1 MRESRAMAAV
11 VEFEKT
17 RGFRVAAGALVL
29 ALALIAVTVIVY
41 QRAHQQALTHVRI
54 AGGGF
59 LVYYRLGEI
68 RAGITVLVQKA
79 TTSQSRIVATFEDPA
94 GGADI
99 VLERRIHH
107 GLTRYG
113 LETPAVH
120 GVVKDQPYRVRAGQ
134 RHSKPTK
141 RRSAAVST
149 RRGCRTGRSRSG
161 LATTAR
167 RRRKGSGGRSRHP
180 RPEARGLGQSEIGLR
195 SGCLP

>member
-99 VLERRIHH
+99 VLERRIRH

-120 GVVKDQPYRVRAGQ
+120 GVVKDQPYRVRVDLYDYGGTTPLETHETTIRSGVDPARVPDRPLTIGPGYNRAPAPEGQ
-134 RHSKPTK
+134 RRQEPA
-141 RRSAAVST
+141 SA
-149 RRGCRTGRSRSG
+149 
-161 LATTAR
+161 
-167 RRRKGSGGRSRHP
+167 P
-180 RPEARGLGQSEIGLR
+180 
-195 SGCLP
+195 